1 MKNKMKS
8 ICRYLA
14 DHQFA
19 LFIIICITIAFI
31 MTLISLELYRRSGAM
46 NLDMSR
52 PGYESVRTEVEQTSD
67 DRPYSSSGS
76 LTNEAITDFEERL
89 NNYKDELNNLG
100 TYDNSI
106 VSDENLNLTPLTSS
120 QETTE
125 NTN

>member
-8 ICRYLA
+8 ICKYLVE
-14 DHQFA
+14 HQFA
-19 LFIIICITIAFI
+19 LFIIICITAAFI

-52 PGYESVRTEVEQTSD
+52 PGYESVRMKVEQTSD

-125 NTN
+125 STN

>member
-1 MKNKMKS
+1 MKS

-89 NNYKDELNNLG
+89 NNYKNELNNLG

-120 QETTE
+120 QETAE

>member
-1 MKNKMKS
+1 MTNKMKS
-8 ICRYLA
+8 ICKYLVE
-14 DHQFA
+14 HQFA
-19 LFIIICITIAFI
+19 LFIIICITVAFI

-52 PGYESVRTEVEQTSD
+52 PGYESVRMKVEQTSD

>member
-1 MKNKMKS
+1 
-8 ICRYLA
+8 
-14 DHQFA
+14 
-19 LFIIICITIAFI
+19 
-31 MTLISLELYRRSGAM
+31 M

-67 DRPYSSSGS
+67 DRPYSSSGP

>member
-1 MKNKMKS
+1 MKS

-67 DRPYSSSGS
+67 DRPYSSSGP